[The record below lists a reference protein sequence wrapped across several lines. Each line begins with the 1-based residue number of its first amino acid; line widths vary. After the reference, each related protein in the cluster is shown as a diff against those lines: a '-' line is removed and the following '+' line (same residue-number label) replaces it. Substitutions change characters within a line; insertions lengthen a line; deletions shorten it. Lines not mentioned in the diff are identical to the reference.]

1 MEAATLPATATPREE
16 TRQQIRGSSLLLVGR
31 LLTVLL
37 NFATQVLTVR
47 YLSRP
52 DYGAFAYAISL
63 ASLGTS
69 LAVFG
74 MDKSASRFLAIYQEQ
89 QDTRRAVGTL
99 TMMTATVAAIGV
111 LLLAGFLA
119 LRGVLAAHVIP
130 DPKALTLCLVL
141 AVTAPIMALESLFAN
156 AIAVFAGAKA
166 VFFRRYLLGPLLE
179 LSVVV
184 ALIVRHADATFLAF
198 GYLGASVISLA
209 AYPSALHQVLR
220 RQGLLKGLHLRD
232 LIFPAREVFSFTLPM
247 LSSDVVFLLRSHLII
262 LLLGYFHPTT
272 AVAAFR
278 AVLPVARLNMLVF
291 QSFMVLYTP
300 TLARL
305 YTRGDRTATNGLY
318 WHTAGWIAL
327 VSFPLFAVTF
337 VLAKPVTLLLFG
349 TRYAD
354 AALLMSVLAF
364 GHFLNAALGF
374 NGQTL
379 QTCGKVRFVA
389 LMDLVGAA
397 ISIAVSLA
405 LIPRWGAMGAAVA
418 TSVTLVLQNVLYQA
432 GLGLAGVGVLDRG
445 SAGIYGGITA
455 ATLLLVVLQAAF
467 HPPIWI
473 GLPLVAVVGLGL
485 LRWQRRALHLEE
497 TFPELLR
504 IPIVQKVLGG

>member
-198 GYLGASVISLA
+198 G
-209 AYPSALHQVLR
+209 
-220 RQGLLKGLHLRD
+220 
-232 LIFPAREVFSFTLPM
+232 
-247 LSSDVVFLLRSHLII
+247 
-262 LLLGYFHPTT
+262 
-272 AVAAFR
+272 
-278 AVLPVARLNMLVF
+278 
-291 QSFMVLYTP
+291 
-300 TLARL
+300 
-305 YTRGDRTATNGLY
+305 
-318 WHTAGWIAL
+318 
-327 VSFPLFAVTF
+327 
-337 VLAKPVTLLLFG
+337 
-349 TRYAD
+349 
-354 AALLMSVLAF
+354 
-364 GHFLNAALGF
+364 
-374 NGQTL
+374 
-379 QTCGKVRFVA
+379 
-389 LMDLVGAA
+389 
-397 ISIAVSLA
+397 
-405 LIPRWGAMGAAVA
+405 
-418 TSVTLVLQNVLYQA
+418 
-432 GLGLAGVGVLDRG
+432 
-445 SAGIYGGITA
+445 
-455 ATLLLVVLQAAF
+455 
-467 HPPIWI
+467 
-473 GLPLVAVVGLGL
+473 
-485 LRWQRRALHLEE
+485 
-497 TFPELLR
+497 
-504 IPIVQKVLGG
+504 